1 MAEKLVCATEEKFTA
16 ELQASDFKTNI
27 SSLEEEN
34 KALNGNID
42 ELRNQMDDLQW
53 QKSLSV
59 PASGRPSF
67 APSIKS
73 FHATDMT
80 DVSIDADD
88 SITNFGMNLTDMS
101 ENLGDVVGRQLQEK
115 VERIEELERDKDRLE
130 DEIVETRA
138 AKDGVEKELDTK
150 RELINDMRSN
160 LKTLEGDNK
169 RALEELNRE
178 RVERGI
184 EVSEMKANIDNLSE
198 TLADERTIFGQN
210 IIELNTQL
218 SLTTTKFHESETALN
233 ETRST
238 VTSRDEELRI
248 LSESAAREKTHLEQN
263 LFEVNLRMNE
273 VVEKNRKNRRIRR
286 LVDQF
291 VDWTTK
297 YSINQSTSK

>member
-1 MAEKLVCATEEKFTA
+1 MSATEEKFTA

-53 QKSLSV
+53 QYQNSLSV

-80 DVSIDADD
+80 DVSIDADA
-88 SITNFGMNLTDMS
+88 STNIGMNLTDMS

-130 DEIVETRA
+130 DELVETRA

-150 RELINDMRSN
+150 KELINDMRSY

-198 TLADERTIFGQN
+198 TLAIFLEKEKEPEWGEAAWGESVWQGV
-210 IIELNTQL
+210 E
-218 SLTTTKFHESETALN
+218 SLESVQD
-233 ETRST
+233 RRRKKPGK
-238 VTSRDEELRI
+238 SR
-248 LSESAAREKTHLEQN
+248 ARGEAGGAPSW
-263 LFEVNLRMNE
+263 
-273 VVEKNRKNRRIRR
+273 RR
-286 LVDQF
+286 LPRWYGEQRRQDQES
-291 VDWTTK
+291 D
-297 YSINQSTSK
+297 

>member
-1 MAEKLVCATEEKFTA
+1 MAEKLVSANEEKLTA
-16 ELQASDFKTNI
+16 ELQASDFKTNF

-34 KALNGNID
+34 KALNSIID

-53 QKSLSV
+53 QYQNSLSV

-67 APSIKS
+67 KS
-73 FHATDMT
+73 FHATDIT
-80 DVSIDADD
+80 DVSIDADN

-130 DEIVETRA
+130 DELVETRA

-198 TLADERTIFGQN
+198 TLAIFLEKEVSTEPEWGEAAWGEAIWQGV
-210 IIELNTQL
+210 
-218 SLTTTKFHESETALN
+218 ESVPDRRRKRPGAI
-233 ETRST
+233 R
-238 VTSRDEELRI
+238 
-248 LSESAAREKTHLEQN
+248 AR
-263 LFEVNLRMNE
+263 RGGAP
-273 VVEKNRKNRRIRR
+273 
-286 LVDQF
+286 
-291 VDWTTK
+291 
-297 YSINQSTSK
+297 S